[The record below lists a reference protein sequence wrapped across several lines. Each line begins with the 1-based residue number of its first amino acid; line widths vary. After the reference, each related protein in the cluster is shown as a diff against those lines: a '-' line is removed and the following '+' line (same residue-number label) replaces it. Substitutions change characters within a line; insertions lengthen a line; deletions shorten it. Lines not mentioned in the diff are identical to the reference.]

1 MRRRVAIT
9 VLAASVLGLPAL
21 PAVAHGF
28 GLSANPDHP
37 VADSFFHTYVSIESN
52 EYHRGLMEAPFVSR
66 MEDQYGDRTDMY
78 AYQLAS
84 YDSTVDAYWYATPVT
99 NGVADATCMD
109 LNTTPNP
116 DQCRRTRI
124 RFEESW
130 LESASLNQRRQ
141 AACHEIGHSVGF
153 DDSIPEN
160 DTGCMSN
167 GPNGT
172 LSSHEIG
179 HINDQW

>member
-1 MRRRVAIT
+1 MRRRIAVFVYALL
-9 VLAASVLGLPAL
+9 VLVL
-21 PAVAHGF
+21 PAVPAIGHGF

-37 VADSFFHTYVSIESN
+37 VADSFFHTYVSVEAN
-52 EYHRGLMEAPFVSR
+52 EYHEGLMEGVFISR
-66 MEDQYGDRTDMY
+66 MEDQYGARTDMA
-78 AYQLAS
+78 AYRLSS

-99 NGVADATCMD
+99 YGVADATCMD
-109 LNTTPNP
+109 LDTAPNP

-124 RFEESW
+124 RFEEAW

-141 AACHEIGHSVGF
+141 GACHEIGHSVGF
-153 DDSIPEN
+153 DDSVPEHQ
-160 DTGCMSN
+160 TGCMSN

-179 HINDQW
+179 HINAQW